1 MGFGVLHGARVIYI
15 IWNLILTCNLIS
27 VNFEFSQFGLSRVEA
42 ERKPSSELLSG
53 QIPSCNSKG
62 YQP

>member
-1 MGFGVLHGARVIYI
+1 MLHGARVIYI

-27 VNFEFSQFGLSRVEA
+27 VNFEFSQFGLSRIEA
-42 ERKPSSELLSG
+42 ERKPSSELQTG
-53 QIPSCNSKG
+53 QISSCNSKG